1 MKKKESEKQKTQNL
15 FCVNEL
21 NAMRELS
28 IAEPMQQF
36 GGGWTEVKLDLLQKY
51 LAAYTT
57 ALKRQTFAKMYIDA
71 FAGTGYREIETKD
84 DSPGLFAEQIEAESE
99 GFFDGSTRLAL
110 QVNPAFDRYV
120 FIEESPKR
128 LEELR
133 AVSLEFSAL
142 AGKMD
147 FRQGDANIILPK
159 LCQETDWK
167 ATRAVLFLDPFGM
180 SVDWKTMRAI
190 AHTKAIDVWI
200 LFPAGV
206 GVNRLLTVD
215 PKNMPRAW
223 KDRLDRIFG
232 TSDWFRR
239 FYCKQKQGMLFG
251 DEQPTSKVGDPVQAI
266 AQFYQERLR
275 EIFPKVASNPRY
287 LCNSKQSPMFIFTFA
302 IGNPKLSAQK
312 LAMKIAE
319 YILGKVK

>member
-1 MKKKESEKQKTQNL
+1 MNGC
-15 FCVNEL
+15 FCAKDSCV
-21 NAMRELS
+21 AITPS

-36 GGGWTEVKLDLLQKY
+36 GGDWTEVKLDLLKKY

-57 ALKRQTFAKMYIDA
+57 ALKNKPFVKMYIDA

-99 GFFDGSTRLAL
+99 GFFDGSARLAL

-128 LEELR
+128 LGELR
-133 AVSLEFSAL
+133 AVSSEFFSL

-147 FRQGDANIILPK
+147 FRQGDSNIILPK
-159 LCQETDWK
+159 LCQETNWRS
-167 ATRAVLFLDPFGM
+167 TRAVLFLDPFGM
-180 SVDWKTMRAI
+180 SVDWETMQAI
-190 AHTKAIDVWI
+190 ARTKAIDVWI

-215 PKNMPRAW
+215 PKDIPKAW
-223 KDRLDRIFG
+223 KERLDRIFG
-232 TSDWFRR
+232 TSDWFQR
-239 FYCKQKQGMLFG
+239 FYSKQKQGMLFG
-251 DEQPTSKVGDPVQAI
+251 DEQPISKVGDPVQAI
-266 AQFYQERLR
+266 VQFYQERLQT
-275 EIFPKVASNPRY
+275 IFPRVASNPRY
-287 LCNSKQSPMFIFTFA
+287 LCNSKRSPMFIFTFA
-302 IGNPKLSAQK
+302 VGNPQPKAQK